1 LKNSERRLR
10 RLLFAGLT
18 LIVVAGSGAY
28 LIWELRPLILPVAL
42 GVLLAYLFRPLKSA
56 FKYSWLPN
64 GLRVVFL
71 FAVFTASILVGIKFV
86 KDNIPSEKEKLEIV
100 VRFKYKFNEKFD
112 SITGLNHT
120 TGKGNVVYNL
130 IAQDINP
137 LRVSLDQYLE
147 LSPEQKEA
155 FVSYSQSEI
164 DPIPDKYYRYFLADQ
179 KNHDFQTAL
188 KKTAGTLE
196 KVAASEKLPAAQE
209 SFLKT
214 VVDVLSIWFLLPIV
228 FVFFLLDEGA
238 IAQFFLKLIP
248 NRYFELALTIK
259 EEVDEAI
266 GKYLRGISLECGLV
280 GISLAAGLFAVGVPF
295 KMAFLI
301 GVLSGVATA
310 VPFLG
315 PIVGLGFGL
324 AYALIAEDIHPILP
338 FMTVES
344 IPIAVVVVNVLVM
357 ALDNFVFQPF
367 VLGGAVDLHPLVI
380 ILGLMGASM
389 LFGVAG
395 VLLGIPAIVV
405 LKVIVQDTF
414 RGLKDYRI
422 I

>member
-1 LKNSERRLR
+1 M
-10 RLLFAGLT
+10 
-18 LIVVAGSGAY
+18 
-28 LIWELRPLILPVAL
+28 
-42 GVLLAYLFRPLKSA
+42 AYLFRPLKLA

-64 GLRVVFL
+64 GIRVIFL
-71 FAVFTASILVGIKFV
+71 FAIFTASLLVGIKFV
-86 KDNIPSEKEKLEIV
+86 KDNIPDEKEKLEII
-100 VRFKYKFNEKFD
+100 VRFKYKFNEKFNSLMGID
-112 SITGLNHT
+112 RS

-137 LRVSLDQYLE
+137 LRTSLNQYLE

-155 FVSYSQSEI
+155 FVSFRQRDV
-164 DPIPDKYYRYFLADQ
+164 DPISEKYFQYFLADL
-179 KNHDFQTAL
+179 KNHEVI
-188 KKTAGTLE
+188 KKVGE
-196 KVAASEKLPAAQE
+196 KIVANSSSTINKNMVQDE
-209 SFLKT
+209 SFLKSLI
-214 VVDVLSIWFLLPIV
+214 DVLSIWFLLPIV
-228 FVFFLLDEGA
+228 FVFFLIDEGA
-238 IAQFFLKLIP
+238 IAQFFLKLVP
-248 NRYFELALTIK
+248 NRYFELALTVK
-259 EEVDEAI
+259 EEVDQAI
-266 GKYLRGISLECGLV
+266 GKYLRGVALECGLV
-280 GISLAAGLFAVGVPF
+280 GISLAAGLFVVGVPF

-315 PIVGLGFGL
+315 PIMGLGLGL
-324 AYALIAEDIHPILP
+324 AYALIAEDIQPLLP
-338 FMTVES
+338 FMNVEN
-344 IPIAVVVVNVLVM
+344 IPIAVVVVNILVM

-389 LFGVAG
+389 LFGMAG